1 MNEEMKWNTILTENG
16 SGDIDMLI
24 KPIEVRGIKIILLN
38 LDKKGGAE

>member
-1 MNEEMKWNTILTENG
+1 MNEEIKWNTILTENG

-38 LDKKGGAE
+38 LD

>member
-1 MNEEMKWNTILTENG
+1 MCDEMKWNTILTENG